1 MAATGGTPIILYHST
16 TASAVPSNTNLA
28 AGELG
33 LNIADMKLYCENDS
47 GTVTLLASA
56 AGASGDVVGP
66 SSAVDNNIAIF
77 DGTTGKLIQDS
88 KVTVTPPATSAT
100 LTLADGSSLITSGGH
115 SLTLTT
121 TATTNVTLPTSG
133 SLTNTGK
140 AIAMSL
146 VFG

>member
-56 AGASGDVVGP
+56 ASTDGDFAEVTLLAQGDLKFND
-66 SSAVDNNIAIF
+66 AD
-77 DGTTGKLIQDS
+77 DS
-88 KVTVTPPATSAT
+88 NYVAFQAPATVA
-100 LTLADGSSLITSGGH
+100 
-115 SLTLTT
+115 
-121 TATTNVTLPTSG
+121 TNVTWTLPDADGNNGEVLATNGSG
-133 SLTNTGK
+133 RGVRARSR
-140 AIAMSL
+140 M
-146 VFG
+146 